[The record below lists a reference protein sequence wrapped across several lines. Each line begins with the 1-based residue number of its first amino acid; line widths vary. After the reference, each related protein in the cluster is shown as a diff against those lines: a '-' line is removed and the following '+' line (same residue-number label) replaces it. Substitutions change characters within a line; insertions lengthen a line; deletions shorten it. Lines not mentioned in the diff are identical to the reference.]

1 MNSILKTIWGNIKTL
16 LVQHT
21 YMYDNTY
28 IQERI
33 IRFVKA
39 MC

>member
-1 MNSILKTIWGNIKTL
+1 MNSILKTIWGYIKTL
-16 LVQHT
+16 LVQHM
-21 YMYDNTY
+21 YMDDNAY

-33 IRFVKA
+33 IRFVA